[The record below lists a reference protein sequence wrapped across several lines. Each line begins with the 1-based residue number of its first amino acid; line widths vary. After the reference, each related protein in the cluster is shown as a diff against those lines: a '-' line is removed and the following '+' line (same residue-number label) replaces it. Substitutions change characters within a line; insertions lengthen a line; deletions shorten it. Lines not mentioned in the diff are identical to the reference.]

1 MFHVWRLATTIS
13 LQSLQLYCSEVKALI
28 TFRMVIAM
36 LFVSY
41 LCNLARAMGWWIV
54 HLLIDLPKLGLHATY
69 PCSQIT
75 LNGTYFRSSYF
86 WRKVC
91 RPSPVFR
98 FVTFVRSETSSK
110 QRRTTTKMRS
120 IEDLLASDNHP
131 HTISH
136 SQKTRGPNG
145 KVGFVRSC
153 FFFLST
159 HVVLTDSAFNR
170 C

>member
-1 MFHVWRLATTIS
+1 MFHVWRLATTIN

-54 HLLIDLPKLGLHATY
+54 HLLIDLPKLGLYATST
-69 PCSQIT
+69 CSQIT
-75 LNGTYFRSSYF
+75 LNGTYFRPSYF

-98 FVTFVRSETSSK
+98 FVTLVRSVTSSE
-110 QRRTTTKMRS
+110 QQQTTSKMRS
-120 IEDLLASDNHP
+120 IEDLLASDT
-131 HTISH
+131 HTQSPI
-136 SQKTRGPNG
+136 R
-145 KVGFVRSC
+145 RR
-153 FFFLST
+153 
-159 HVVLTDSAFNR
+159 HVDRTEKWDSFEVVSSF
-170 C
+170 